1 MIRSLV
7 VLAVVEL
14 LAPERVIE
22 FGERLSLEN
31 PGECSLRS
39 WVPFVA
45 RLEGA
50 VFLSWLV
57 KPRPL
62 SGAVRSILGWS
73 GLMAVISPEGYLGYW
88 TDLVYEDAER
98 LQWKPWV
105 VPLTRVIGICYVLL
119 ALFGW
124 NPKEDGDRKDE

>member
-1 MIRSLV
+1 MKRLLA

-31 PGECSLRS
+31 PGEPSLRS
-39 WVPFVA
+39 WVPLVA
-45 RLEGA
+45 RLEG
-50 VFLSWLV
+50 LV
-57 KPRPL
+57 VLAALVRPAAL
-62 SGAVRSILGWS
+62 SGLLRSALGWY
-73 GLMAVISPEGYLGYW
+73 GLMAALSPEGYLEYW

-98 LQWKPWV
+98 LEWKSWV
-105 VPLTRVIGICYVLL
+105 VPATRAIGACYVLI

-124 NPKEDGDRKDE
+124 NSKEDGDRKSG